1 MEPCGQVP
9 LTELIESQNRAS
21 PLPFPSNASLSGG
34 IFSSYDSL
42 KQSRLK
48 MTPKYAHRW
57 TCDEA
62 VTTVAYHDRYLFA
75 GTVSGMLIT
84 YNLQTY
90 QEVFRQ
96 RAHTGSILTMIA
108 QGGLLFTGSSDSLV
122 KIWIPGPEPQFKHT
136 VYVVTDI
143 GDVFSMAFHTKTCT
157 LYLGT
162 QNASIHWVR
171 IDEEALC
178 AQQASNI
185 DKMPAV
191 RPSRFFDSTGPG
203 GRLAPQQHEARKRFS
218 SPEND
223 EYDDGHKELVE
234 VPLDNQIAFAHHSS
248 VFTMVLDYQRHLL
261 VTGSGDGLIKMWSVG
276 NPEGKPVETNRLQ
289 VANSVLSMS
298 LASSWQLCCGLDN
311 NGILIVDLE
320 TLQVITHDFGAA
332 EGPLLALDAIEDG
345 IFVSCAND
353 ILAFDATTAEVCSW
367 TTPGLVTA
375 ITTLPKSVTAG
386 QVVSAGSDGSVILWN
401 VALYNEDNEEDENAH
416 EERGACGDSVGE
428 KADSEIKHEKEK
440 SLLLKCRNLR
450 TEPLGNDA
458 MFNFLAKIIK
468 FQTVSGR
475 DRQFWSESRKCATV
489 LRDQMRLMGATSD
502 LLRVED
508 GNPIVL
514 AEFKASCPKKDA
526 TVPRAIFY
534 GHYDVI
540 EASRDDLKWDT
551 PPFQLTSINGY
562 MYGRGVTDD
571 KGPCTAAIFAVAKL
585 FADKTL
591 SSDVIFLL
599 EGEEESGSFGFLD
612 TIEQHRA
619 RIGNI
624 DWIIFSNS
632 LWLDDSRPCLN
643 YGLRGV
649 IFLEIELT
657 SDKGDVHSGVDGG
670 LFREPAKDMI
680 NLLSKMT
687 TDNEGVIAIPGFFDA
702 VTELTPSEEQL
713 YDDIVANTSTSRDD
727 LLHKWRYPSLT
738 IHKFEVSGP
747 HNQTVIPANV
757 KAYLSLRLVPSQT
770 AQGIAEKLRDH
781 LNSEFARFNSPNFL
795 NIRVKYEADPWLG
808 DPENELFTLMRD
820 SVQKVWGLAP
830 LFIREGGSI
839 PVARAL
845 EKRFNAPAAQLPC
858 GQSSDGAH
866 LNNERMRTTNMLNAR
881 SVFEEVFSNLKI
893 QGKEKS
899 T

>member
-9 LTELIESQNRAS
+9 LNELIEAQNRTGS
-21 PLPFPSNASLSGG
+21 MLFPSNSSISGG
-34 IFSSYDSL
+34 VFSSFDGS
-42 KQSRLK
+42 KQNRLK
-48 MTPKYAHRW
+48 MTPRYAHRW

-62 VTTVAYHDRYLFA
+62 VTTVAHHDKYLFA
-75 GTVSGMLIT
+75 GTVSGTLIT
-84 YNLQTY
+84 YDLQTY
-90 QEVFRQ
+90 QEVHRQ
-96 RAHTGSILTMIA
+96 KAHTGSILTMIS
-108 QGGLLFTGSSDSLV
+108 QGGFLFTGSSDSLV
-122 KIWIPGPEPQFKHT
+122 KVWIPGPEPQFKHT

-143 GDVFSMAFHTKTCT
+143 GDVFSMAYHTETST

-171 IDEEALC
+171 IDEEALR
-178 AQQASNI
+178 AQNASNI

-203 GRLAPQQHEARKRFS
+203 GRLAPQQHEARKRYS
-218 SPEND
+218 SPEN
-223 EYDDGHKELVE
+223 EENEDDHNNLVE
-234 VPLDNQIAFAHHSS
+234 VPLDNQIAFAHHSA

-261 VTGSGDGLIKMWSVG
+261 VTGSGDGLVKLWSVR
-276 NPEGKPVETNRLQ
+276 NPEGKPVESNRVQ
-289 VANSVLSMS
+289 VMDSILSMS

-311 NGILIVDLE
+311 NGIIIVDLE
-320 TLQVITHDFGAA
+320 TLQVISHDFGIA

-345 IFVSCAND
+345 IFVSCANV
-353 ILAFDATTAEVCSW
+353 ILAFDATTAEGCSW

-375 ITTLPKSVTAG
+375 IATLPKSVTAG

-401 VALYNEDNEEDENAH
+401 VALYNDDNDEEENAT
-416 EERGACGDSVGE
+416 AD
-428 KADSEIKHEKEK
+428 KADSETKLDKDK
-440 SLLLKCRNLR
+440 SLLLKYRTLR

-458 MFNFLAKIIK
+458 MINFLAKLVK

-475 DRQFWSESRKCATV
+475 DRQFWSESRKCATL

-508 GNPIVL
+508 GNPIVF
-514 AEFKASCPKKDA
+514 AEFKATCNTKEGA
-526 TVPRAIFY
+526 APRTIFY

-571 KGPCTAAIFAVAKL
+571 KGPCTAAIFAVASL
-585 FADKTL
+585 FAEKNL
-591 SSDVIFLL
+591 SSDVVFLL
-599 EGEEESGSFGFLD
+599 EGEEESGSFGFLE

-619 RIGNI
+619 RIGDI

-632 LWLDDSRPCLN
+632 LWLDESRPCLN

-687 TDNEGVIAIPGFFDA
+687 TDSEGVIAIPGFFDA
-702 VTELTPSEEQL
+702 VTDLTSREEQL
-713 YDDIVANTSTSRDD
+713 YDDIVVNTSTSRDD

-770 AQGIAEKLRDH
+770 AQGIAEMLRNH
-781 LNSEFARFNSPNFL
+781 LNTEFARFNSPNYL
-795 NIRVKYEADPWLG
+795 KIRVKYEADPWLG
-808 DPENELFTLMRD
+808 DPENKLFTLMRD
-820 SVQKVWGLAP
+820 AVTKVWGMAP

-845 EKRFNAPAAQLPC
+845 EKLFNAPAAQLPC

-881 SVFEEVFSNLKI
+881 SVFEEVFSNLRR
-893 QGKEKS
+893 S
-899 T
+899 